1 MRRRLERAG
10 TIAVMTLAM
19 LLAMLFVEAAGAA
32 HAQTNS
38 MNTGDSVDTTKP
50 IVVKNPKASK
60 PKPGKFLGQVL
71 SSTPKS
77 ITVRSKDNLMAVR
90 TFAFAANLSS
100 PGLPYGQNVEID
112 YAPGSD
118 VASRIKLLSPSRR

>member
-1 MRRRLERAG
+1 MGRILGRCL
-10 TIAVMTLAM
+10 LL
-19 LLAMLFVEAAGAA
+19 LLALAVCGTAR
-32 HAQTNS
+32 AQS
-38 MNTGDSVDTTKP
+38 PSVDTTKP

-90 TFAFAANLSS
+90 TFTYAANLNTSD
-100 PGLPYGQNVEID
+100 LKYGENVEID
-112 YAPGSD
+112 YTPGD
-118 VASRIKLLSPSRR
+118 DIALRIKIVPGKAR